1 MKFQYGDMW
10 SAYVG
15 TSDLFL
21 ACGHSEVLRNNRLSC
36 SAGIL
41 NEAAQKM
48 PGLDL
53 VIGRYLGPKPKRYH
67 VLRTRQWEKGRK
79 FGLFQVGI
87 HDGEVDTD
95 VLYGSVKILGDFA
108 RQNPDLRIDIESP
121 TVYGLALD
129 KARNILDRLPDNVRV
144 WIPKE
149 VPTAEETGIEELRP
163 QRRSKPERMERK
175 RRRDL
180 FDTVSDR
187 YSTCRSEEEARCFSR
202 SAIVKAIPSRLFAE
216 NIEANMRN
224 SLHVFEVFV
233 VRGEEVLYQIY
244 LPAMMQRMPAEIT
257 GLIQPDDYLV
267 SFELPGVFHVG
278 RQEEQF
284 ACTIEVLEDGDYRPG
299 EVPPDG
305 DAMPRTEEPWDT
317 APWEDDETLLTSD
330 EDIVDED
337 IVDEDI
343 EDVDAGDMPVAAA
356 PVTAPSPKRKRGKKA
371 QAEKETA

>member
-108 RQNPDLRIDIESP
+108 RQNPDLHIDLESP

-149 VPTAEETGIEELRP
+149 KDETPVEELRP
-163 QRRSKPERMERK
+163 QRQNKTERMERK
-175 RRRDL
+175 YRRNL
-180 FDTVSDR
+180 FDKISDR
-187 YSTCRSEEEARCFSR
+187 YSTCRSEDEARSFSHK
-202 SAIVKAIPSRLFAE
+202 AIVDAIPSRLFAE

-224 SLHVFEVFV
+224 SLHIFEVFV
-233 VRGEEVLYQIY
+233 VRDEEVVCHVY
-244 LPAMMQRMPAEIT
+244 LPAMLNRMPAEIT
-257 GLIQPDDYLV
+257 SLIQPNDYLV

-278 RQEEQF
+278 KQQEQF
-284 ACTIEVLEDGDYRPG
+284 ACTIEVLENSNYLPG
-299 EVPPDG
+299 EVPPEG
-305 DAMPRTEEPWDT
+305 DAMPRTEESWDT
-317 APWEDDETLLTSD
+317 APWEDDEKPSTSD
-330 EDIVDED
+330 T
-337 IVDEDI
+337 DI
-343 EDVDAGDMPVAAA
+343 EDVDTGDMPVAAA
-356 PVTAPSPKRKRGKKA
+356 PVTAPAPKRKRGKKA
-371 QAEKETA
+371 QAE

>member
-36 SAGIL
+36 STGIL

-48 PGLDL
+48 PGVDL

-95 VLYGSVKILGDFA
+95 VLYASVQILGDFA
-108 RQNPDLRIDIESP
+108 KQNPDLHIDLESP
-121 TVYGLALD
+121 TVYGLSLD
-129 KARNILDRLPDNVRV
+129 KTRNILERLPDNVRV

-163 QRRSKPERMERK
+163 QRRNKTERMERK
-175 RRRDL
+175 YRRDL
-180 FDTVSDR
+180 FDKISDR
-187 YSTCRSEEEARCFSR
+187 YSTCRSEDETRCFSHK
-202 SAIVKAIPSRLFAE
+202 AIVDAIPSRLFAE

-233 VRGEEVLYQIY
+233 VRGEEVVCHMY
-244 LPAMMQRMPAEIT
+244 LPAMLNRMPAEIT
-257 GLIQPDDYLV
+257 SLIQPNDYLV

-278 RQEEQF
+278 KQQEQF
-284 ACTIEVLEDGDYRPG
+284 ACTIEVLENSNYLPG
-299 EVPPDG
+299 EVPSEG
-305 DAMPRTEEPWDT
+305 DAMPRTEESWDT
-317 APWEDDETLLTSD
+317 APWEDDEKPSTSD
-330 EDIVDED
+330 T
-337 IVDEDI
+337 DI
-343 EDVDAGDMPVAAA
+343 EDVDTGDMPVAAA
-356 PVTAPSPKRKRGKKA
+356 PVTAPAPKRKRSKKA
-371 QAEKETA
+371 QA

>member
-36 SAGIL
+36 STGLLGQAVEKLQGI
-41 NEAAQKM
+41 
-48 PGLDL
+48 DL
-53 VIGRYLGPKPKRYH
+53 LIGRYLGPKPKRYH
-67 VLRTRQWEKGRK
+67 LIRTRQWEKGRK

-129 KARNILDRLPDNVRV
+129 KARNILDRLPDNVFV

-149 VPTAEETGIEELRP
+149 KDNDEHIEELRP
-163 QRRSKPERMERK
+163 QRRSKTERIERK
-175 RRRDL
+175 YRRDL
-180 FDTVSDR
+180 FDKVSDR
-187 YSTCRSEEEARCFSR
+187 YSTCRSEEEARCFSHK
-202 SAIVKAIPSRLFAE
+202 AVVDAIPSRLFAE

-224 SLHVFEVFV
+224 SLHIFEVFV
-233 VRGEEVLYQIY
+233 VRGEEVVCHVH
-244 LPAMMQRMPAEIT
+244 LPAMLSRIPFEIM
-257 GLIQPDDYLV
+257 GQIQEGDFLV
-267 SFELPGVFHVG
+267 SFELPGIVHVG
-278 RQEEQF
+278 KQEEQF
-284 ACTIEVLEDGDYRPG
+284 ACTVEVLENSQYRPG
-299 EVPPDG
+299 EIPDEDDG
-305 DAMPRTEEPWDT
+305 DEMPRTEEPWDT
-317 APWEDDETLLTSD
+317 APWEDDEAPAKPS
-330 EDIVDED
+330 DED

-343 EDVDAGDMPVAAA
+343 EDVDAGDMPVAATPA
-356 PVTAPSPKRKRGKKA
+356 PVVKRKRGKKA

>member
-15 TSDLFL
+15 ASDLFL

-36 SAGIL
+36 STGLLSQAVEKLQGI
-41 NEAAQKM
+41 
-48 PGLDL
+48 DL
-53 VIGRYLGPKPKRYH
+53 LIGRYIGPKPKRYH
-67 VLRTRQWEKGRK
+67 LIRTRQWEKGRK

-95 VLYGSVKILGDFA
+95 VLYGSVNILGDFA

-163 QRRSKPERMERK
+163 QRRSKTERMERK

-233 VRGEEVLYQIY
+233 VRGEEVLYQIF

-317 APWEDDETLLTSD
+317 APWEDDDTPTVPS
-330 EDIVDED
+330 DED

-343 EDVDAGDMPVAAA
+343 EDVDAGDMPVTAA
-356 PVTAPSPKRKRGKKA
+356 PKRKRGKKV
-371 QAEKETA
+371 QAERETA

>member
-10 SAYVG
+10 NVYAS

-36 SAGIL
+36 STGLLSQAVEKLQGI
-41 NEAAQKM
+41 
-48 PGLDL
+48 DL
-53 VIGRYLGPKPKRYH
+53 LIGRYIGPKPKRYH
-67 VLRTRQWEKGRK
+67 LIRTRQWEKGRK

-129 KARNILDRLPDNVRV
+129 KARNILDRLPDNVHV

-149 VPTAEETGIEELRP
+149 KDETPVEELRP
-163 QRRSKPERMERK
+163 QRRNKAERMERK
-175 RRRDL
+175 YRRDL
-180 FDTVSDR
+180 FDKVSDR
-187 YSTCRSEEEARCFSR
+187 YSTCRSEEEARCFTHKS
-202 SAIVKAIPSRLFAE
+202 IVDAIPLRLFAE

-224 SLHVFEVFV
+224 SLHIFEVFI
-233 VRGEEVLYQIY
+233 VRGEEVVCHVY
-244 LPAMMQRMPAEIT
+244 LPAMLNRIPAEIAS
-257 GLIQPDDYLV
+257 LIQPDDYLV
-267 SFELPGVFHVG
+267 SFELPGIVNIG
-278 RQEEQF
+278 KQEEQF
-284 ACTIEVLEDGDYRPG
+284 ACTVEVLENSEYRPG
-299 EVPPDG
+299 EIPREGDG

-317 APWEDDETLLTSD
+317 APWENDETPASSSN
-330 EDIVDED
+330 
-337 IVDEDI
+337 EDI

-356 PVTAPSPKRKRGKKA
+356 PVTAPAPKRKRGKKV